1 MAGVVLL
8 VALTSC
14 TRVPLTAPTKSTISL
29 YASGATVPINGSV
42 DVIANII
49 EEAGTPVHN
58 GTLVTFTT
66 TLGHLEPASA
76 GTVNGQAT
84 VKLVADGVA
93 GTATVSAFSGG
104 ATAAGSG
111 TTGGAGAATLQ
122 IPIGTAAV
130 SVTLTATPNPA
141 TVNTTVALQAV
152 AGGSVSIDSC
162 DWDFGDSTSQTT
174 LGALTTKTYTVAGT
188 FHAKVTVHATDG
200 SVGVGTTD
208 VIITP

>member
-1 MAGVVLL
+1 MTGVALL
-8 VALTSC
+8 AALTSC
-14 TRVPLTAPTKSTISL
+14 SRVPLTAPTKSTISL
-29 YASGATVPINGSV
+29 YASGSAMPVDGSV
-42 DVIANII
+42 NVTANII

-111 TTGGAGAATLQ
+111 TSTGAEAATVQ
-122 IPIGTAAV
+122 ITIGTVAAAV
-130 SVTLTATPNPA
+130 N
-141 TVNTTVALQAV
+141 
-152 AGGSVSIDSC
+152 
-162 DWDFGDSTSQTT
+162 
-174 LGALTTKTYTVAGT
+174 
-188 FHAKVTVHATDG
+188 
-200 SVGVGTTD
+200 
-208 VIITP
+208 